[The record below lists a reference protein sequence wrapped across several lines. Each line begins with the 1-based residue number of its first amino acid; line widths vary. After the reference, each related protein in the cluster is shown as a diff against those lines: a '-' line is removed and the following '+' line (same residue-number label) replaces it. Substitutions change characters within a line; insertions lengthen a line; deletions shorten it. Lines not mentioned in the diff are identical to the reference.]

1 MSTEEELHSQIRELQ
16 AQVASLLP
24 RSDPQVMGVSVKLSE
39 FWRDNPKIWFTQA
52 EAQFDIAGITQDA
65 TKYGHV
71 LSKLDARLADEVE
84 DIIANPPASNKYD
97 HLKTEL
103 IKRFST
109 TKKQR
114 TRQLLG
120 EEQLGDRKPS
130 AFLRHLRSLAGSGG
144 DEDII
149 RELWMRA
156 LPAEVQRIL
165 IAHLDLPLEKV
176 AEIADNIV
184 ETLPPIMRTSPAVH
198 EASASPSATPTPDL
212 NKIMHCI
219 EELTRKVNALSNDRV
234 RTSRAKSRSLSR
246 PRSRSASRAE
256 GRVCWYHKRFA
267 TNATKCIRPCSWKS
281 DPQGNG
287 TSGQ

>member
-1 MSTEEELHSQIRELQ
+1 MSAEEELQRQVRDLQ
-16 AQVASLLP
+16 AQLANLLP
-24 RSDPQVMGVSVKLSE
+24 RSDPQVMAVSVKLSE

-84 DIIANPPASNKYD
+84 DIISNPPPSDKYQ

-130 AFLRHLRSLAGSGG
+130 AFLRHLRSLTGKGG

-176 AEIADNIV
+176 AEIADDIV
-184 ETLPPIMRTSPAVH
+184 DTLPPTTTATPAVN
-198 EASASPSATPTPDL
+198 EASASVSQLPDL
-212 NKIMHCI
+212 NKLMRCI
-219 EELTRKVNALSNDRV
+219 EELTRKVNALSNDHT
-234 RTSRAKSRSLSR
+234 RTTRAKSRSQSR
-246 PRSRSASRAE
+246 PRSRSASSSGVRL
-256 GRVCWYHKRFA
+256 CWYHKRFA
-267 TNATKCIRPCSWKS
+267 SNASKCISPCGWKP
-281 DPQGNG
+281 DFKGNG
-287 TSGQ
+287 TSSQ

>member
-1 MSTEEELHSQIRELQ
+1 MSTEEELQSQIRELQ
-16 AQVASLLP
+16 TQVANLLP
-24 RSDPQVMGVSVKLSE
+24 RSNPQVMGVSVKLSE

-52 EAQFDIAGITQDA
+52 EAQFDIAGITQDS

-84 DIIANPPASNKYD
+84 DIIANPPAKDKYE
-97 HLKTEL
+97 HLKSEL

-149 RELWMRA
+149 CELWMRA

-165 IAHLDLPLEKV
+165 MGHLDLPLEKV

-184 ETLPPIMRTSPAVH
+184 ETLPPSASTTAALNQ
-198 EASASPSATPTPDL
+198 ASASHSPDL
-212 NKIMHCI
+212 NQIMRCI
-219 EELTRKVNALSNDRV
+219 EELTKKVDALSNDRA
-234 RTSRAKSRSLSR
+234 RSTRAKSPSRSR
-246 PRSRSASRAE
+246 PQSRSASRS
-256 GRVCWYHKRFA
+256 GLRLCWYHQRFA
-267 TNATKCIRPCSWKS
+267 SSATKCISPCGWKA
-281 DPQGNG
+281 DLKGNG
-287 TSGQ
+287 MSSQ